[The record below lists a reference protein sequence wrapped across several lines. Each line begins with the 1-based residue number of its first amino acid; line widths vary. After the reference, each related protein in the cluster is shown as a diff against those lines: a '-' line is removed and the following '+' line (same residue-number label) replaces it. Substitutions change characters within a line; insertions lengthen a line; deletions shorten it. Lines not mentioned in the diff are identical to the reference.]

1 MRSYKIIIFLF
12 LICSLDIIGQNTIG
26 VTITRDAP
34 SGGLKKITVSYV
46 ANGAFVASNGSDDWG
61 TQVITLGWKPS
72 TGLVAANPSTQITGF
87 AANSSYLP
95 FVGAFTGTSSIIAF
109 TLNQIGGSNDGNVYT
124 SFVVNTPTI
133 DKPLSK
139 GSKTEIF
146 SFYIP
151 ANLGLKNTAGLFLL
165 SVQPSGPQY
174 NLKPTILNSF
184 YGDGAHSIW
193 NMVKVSIPLPAKL
206 SVFSAEQYSA
216 SASKLNWTTSFGQS
230 VDYFDI
236 ERSDD
241 GMNWSNIGS
250 VKASENSNSELEY
263 SYIDNNLPLTRSKEQ
278 IFYYRLRMTDLDG
291 KFEYSDIRGVNFT
304 RSAEVDIQIYPNPTS
319 DLINVDLSGFDL
331 EAGDIHLGVYDN
343 SGRKLM
349 AKKII
354 GNGIELLDVSH
365 LPAAT
370 YQVAV
375 EQGNIHHRQTIIK
388 ID

>member
-1 MRSYKIIIFLF
+1 MMKTLNIFIVITVF
-12 LICSLDIIGQNTIG
+12 CSLSMIGQNTMG
-26 VTITRDAP
+26 VIISMGAP

-87 AANSSYLP
+87 SANSSYLP
-95 FVGAFTGTSSIIAF
+95 FVGAFTGTSSIVAF
-109 TLNQIGGSNDGNVYT
+109 TLDQIGGTNDGNVYT

-304 RSAEVDIQIYPNPTS
+304 RSAEVDIQI
-319 DLINVDLSGFDL
+319 
-331 EAGDIHLGVYDN
+331 
-343 SGRKLM
+343 
-349 AKKII
+349 
-354 GNGIELLDVSH
+354 
-365 LPAAT
+365 
-370 YQVAV
+370 
-375 EQGNIHHRQTIIK
+375 
-388 ID
+388 

>member
-124 SFVVNTPTI
+124 SFVVNTPTV
-133 DKPLSK
+133 DRPLAN
-139 GSKTEIF
+139 GSTTEIF

-151 ANLGLKNTAGLFLL
+151 ASLGTPDVTELFLL
-165 SVQPSGPQY
+165 PTQPSGPPI

-184 YGDGAHSIW
+184 YGGGANSIW
-193 NMVKVSIPLPAKL
+193 DMVNVSIPLPVKL
-206 SVFSAEQYSA
+206 TTFSAEQHGDR
-216 SASKLNWTTSFGQS
+216 ASKLDWTTTSEENSDFFG
-230 VDYFDI
+230 I
-236 ERSDD
+236 ERSVD
-241 GMNWSNIGS
+241 GINWSNIGR
-250 VKASENSNSELEY
+250 VKAAGNSNEKLTY
-263 SYIDNNLPLTRSKEQ
+263 QYIDSNLPLTRSKEQ
-278 IFYYRLRMTDLDG
+278 IFYYRLKMTDLDG

-304 RSAEVDIQIYPNPTS
+304 RSSEVGIQIYPNPTT

-331 EAGDIHLGVYDN
+331 EAGDLHLGVYDN
-343 SGRKLM
+343 VGRRVID
-349 AKKII
+349 KKIL
-354 GNGIELLDVSH
+354 GNGIELIDVSG
-365 LPAAT
+365 LPGGT
-370 YQVAV
+370 YNVSIS
-375 EQGNIHHRQTIIK
+375 QGQKTFNKNIIK
-388 ID
+388 LH